1 MFGSRRHPAGSS
13 ARDSRACRA
22 AGVQRRRGSDVVGK
36 GLDCHAAARGV
47 SRQRDP
53 LGQIPLHCQSVP
65 FDIQHNRPTTSH
77 DSPECKRHRGRSLSY
92 SSRRSAAIQAFA
104 DLVTSF
110 SASGTDCSGC
120 CPGSGAASRRSTMRR
135 RAWRLDATG
144 ASSFPAS
151 PGGAPSSASVPPP
164 GCIRACQSSM
174 WSRST
179 SSTSIRIARPT
190 AADSSPRDSRSLSPQ
205 LRSASSFSSSRRTR
219 SS

>member
-1 MFGSRRHPAGSS
+1 MRRRTGSPR
-13 ARDSRACRA
+13 
-22 AGVQRRRGSDVVGK
+22 QRRPQRG
-36 GLDCHAAARGV
+36 LRH
-47 SRQRDP
+47 RQREP
-53 LGQIPLHCQSVP
+53 LGQVP
-65 FDIQHNRPTTSH
+65 FTVRASRPTSGVTRPPKSH
-77 DSPECKRHRGRSLSY
+77 DLAGAPRGIAVGLDY

-110 SASGTDCSGC
+110 SASGTDCSNC